1 MARQGVPEG
10 GQHAPSIYFVP
21 PPRRPLAWFYSRCT
35 HCSAEQRRTLTPK
48 TAACVLALS
57 CLARRFYYRCTHCSA
72 EFCMKTDPKTADYVV
87 EAGATRNYE
96 PWRDKEKA
104 KVRWTSMEAALF
116 WG

>member
-1 MARQGVPEG
+1 MARQRVPEE
-10 GQHAPSIYFVP
+10 GQHTPSIYFVP

-35 HCSAEQRRTLTPK
+35 HCSAERRKNIDPK
-48 TAACVLALS
+48 DRRLSACLVL
-57 CLARRFYYRCTHCSA
+57 LARRFYYRCTHCSA

-104 KVRWTSMEAALF
+104 KVR
-116 WG
+116 